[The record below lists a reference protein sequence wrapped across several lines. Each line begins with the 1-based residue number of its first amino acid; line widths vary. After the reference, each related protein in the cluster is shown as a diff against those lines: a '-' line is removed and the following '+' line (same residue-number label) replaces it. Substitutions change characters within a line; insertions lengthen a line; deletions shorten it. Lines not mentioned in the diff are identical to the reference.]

1 MRGIY
6 IHIPFCKRKCPYC
19 AFYSVKW
26 TPGLWEAY
34 LKALLS
40 EISKRGDKR
49 GADTLY
55 IGGGTPSIIPPQ
67 DIARILSEVQKAFWP
82 SLKEITIEANP
93 EGVSLPKV
101 REWKAMGINRI
112 SLGVQSWKEE
122 ELKQLGRIHTTEESR
137 RAISTLRSVGFY
149 NISIDLIWGK
159 PHDTPKHWEKNLTE
173 TVNLEIPHISAYAFT
188 PENGTPF
195 GEAVNRGKVK
205 LPPEEDIEHFIEIT
219 LCKLAD
225 YIHYEVSNFAKPGFE
240 CIHNILYWTREE
252 YIGFG
257 ASGCGYIKNKELRY
271 QNPSSIKGYINGE
284 DEIREY
290 LSPEEILEEKIML
303 GLRTNRGIN
312 VQLVKHKKTIME
324 EMVEGKYA
332 KIEGERLVPTSR
344 GMYVADF
351 WTRKFLS

>member
-19 AFYSVKW
+19 AFYSVEW
-26 TPGLWEAY
+26 APALWDAY
-34 LKALLS
+34 LKALLL
-40 EISKRGDKR
+40 EIHQRGDKR

-67 DIARILSEVQKAFWP
+67 DIARILSEVQKAFCP
-82 SLKEITIEANP
+82 SPREITIEANP
-93 EGVSLPKV
+93 ESVSLPKA

-112 SLGVQSWKEE
+112 SLGVQTWKEE
-122 ELKQLGRIHTTEESR
+122 ELKQLGRIHTTEDSK

-149 NISIDLIWGK
+149 NISVDLIWAK
-159 PHDTPKHWEKNLTE
+159 PHDTSKHWEENLTE

-188 PENGTPF
+188 PEDKTPL
-195 GEAVNRGKVK
+195 GEAVNRGELE
-205 LPPEEDIEHFIEIT
+205 LPSDEDIGHFIEIT
-219 LCKLAD
+219 LCKLAG
-225 YIHYEVSNFAKPGFE
+225 YIHYEVSNFAKPEFE
-240 CIHNILYWTREE
+240 CIHNILYWAREE
-252 YIGFG
+252 YIGLG
-257 ASGCGYIKNKELRY
+257 ASACGYIKNKELRY
-271 QNPSSIKGYINGE
+271 QNAPSIESYINGE
-284 DEIREY
+284 DEIREH

-312 VQLVKHKKTIME
+312 VQLVRHKKTIIE

-332 KIEGERLVPTSR
+332 NIEEERFVPTSR

-351 WTRKFLS
+351 WTCKFLS